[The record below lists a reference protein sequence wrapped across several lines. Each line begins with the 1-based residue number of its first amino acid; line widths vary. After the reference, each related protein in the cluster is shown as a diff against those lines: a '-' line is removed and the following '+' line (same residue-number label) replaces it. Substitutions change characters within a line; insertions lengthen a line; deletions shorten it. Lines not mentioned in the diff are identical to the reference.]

1 MKAVRFHQYGD
12 PDVLRYEDV
21 EQPVPGAGQ
30 VRVRVAATSFNLV
43 DANIRAGFMQ
53 GPIPVTLPHSPGID
67 VAGTVDALGEGVT
80 AVPVGDQ
87 VIGFLPMAGPGA
99 AAEYVLAPVE
109 ALTPAPKSVALS
121 DAAALP
127 LVGLTA
133 WQALFEHVKLT
144 AGQRVLVNG
153 AGGAVGGYAVQ
164 LAKQAGA
171 VVIATAGPRSS
182 RCVTAAGAD
191 KVIDHTTADIAAA
204 VSQPV
209 DVVLNLAPV
218 EPAQLDALL
227 GLIRPGGDAQWR
239 AIWPVVTGRGRD
251 PRAGDAAGDRIPQVH
266 DLVAGNNFS
275 AVCRSVGIP
284 FDAWVEA
291 RPAKRNPDRP
301 RLCDQHVLSIRRP
314 AVDCRPHSRPPDVP
328 RRNHAD
334 PRPYEYE
341 CRWLRDHAERVARPD
356 RRPRVRLRRKPRYPG
371 VPR

>member
-30 VRVRVAATSFNLV
+30 VRVRVAATSFNPV

-80 AVPVGDQ
+80 GIQVGDQ

-133 WQALFEHVKLT
+133 WQALFEHAKLT

-164 LAKQAGA
+164 LAQQAGA
-171 VVIATAGPRSS
+171 FVIATAGPRSS
-182 RCVTAAGAD
+182 RRVTAAGAD
-191 KVIDHTTADIAAA
+191 EVIDHTTADVAAA

-227 GLIRPGGDAQWR
+227 GLVRPGGVLVNTTVWMPAPSDEERGVRGIDLFVRSDAEQLSHLAALIDGGELR
-239 AIWPVVTGRGRD
+239 VEVARQVPLAEL
-251 PRAGDAAGDRIPQVH
+251 PALHADAAAGALPSGKVVV
-266 DLVAGNNFS
+266 VASG
-275 AVCRSVGIP
+275 G
-284 FDAWVEA
+284 
-291 RPAKRNPDRP
+291 
-301 RLCDQHVLSIRRP
+301 
-314 AVDCRPHSRPPDVP
+314 
-328 RRNHAD
+328 
-334 PRPYEYE
+334 
-341 CRWLRDHAERVARPD
+341 
-356 RRPRVRLRRKPRYPG
+356 
-371 VPR
+371 

>member
-30 VRVRVAATSFNLV
+30 VRVRVAATSFNPV

-67 VAGTVDALGEGVT
+67 VAGMVDALGEGVT
-80 AVPVGDQ
+80 GIQVGDQ

-109 ALTPAPKSVALS
+109 ALTPAPKSIALS

-133 WQALFEHVKLT
+133 WQALFEHAKLT

-164 LAKQAGA
+164 LAQQAGA
-171 VVIATAGPRSS
+171 FVIATAGPRSS
-182 RCVTAAGAD
+182 RRVTAAGAD
-191 KVIDHTTADIAAA
+191 EVIDHTTADVAAA

-227 GLIRPGGDAQWR
+227 GLVRPGGVLVNTTVWMPAPSDEERGVRGIDLFVRSDAEQLSR
-239 AIWPVVTGRGRD
+239 LAALIDGGELRVEVARRVPLAEL
-251 PRAGDAAGDRIPQVH
+251 PALHADAAAGALPSGKVVV
-266 DLVAGNNFS
+266 VASG
-275 AVCRSVGIP
+275 G
-284 FDAWVEA
+284 
-291 RPAKRNPDRP
+291 
-301 RLCDQHVLSIRRP
+301 
-314 AVDCRPHSRPPDVP
+314 
-328 RRNHAD
+328 
-334 PRPYEYE
+334 
-341 CRWLRDHAERVARPD
+341 
-356 RRPRVRLRRKPRYPG
+356 
-371 VPR
+371 

>member
-30 VRVRVAATSFNLV
+30 VRVRVAATSFNPV

-80 AVPVGDQ
+80 GIQVDDQ

-133 WQALFEHVKLT
+133 WQALFEHAKLT

-164 LAKQAGA
+164 LARQAGA
-171 VVIATAGPRSS
+171 FVIATAGPRSS
-182 RCVTAAGAD
+182 RRVTAAGAD
-191 KVIDHTTADIAAA
+191 EVIDHTTADVAAA

-227 GLIRPGGDAQWR
+227 GLVRPGGVLVNTTVWMPAPSDKERGVRGIDLFVRSDAEQLSHLAALIDGGELR
-239 AIWPVVTGRGRD
+239 VEVARQVPLAEL
-251 PRAGDAAGDRIPQVH
+251 PALHADAAAGALPSGKVVV
-266 DLVAGNNFS
+266 VASG
-275 AVCRSVGIP
+275 G
-284 FDAWVEA
+284 
-291 RPAKRNPDRP
+291 
-301 RLCDQHVLSIRRP
+301 
-314 AVDCRPHSRPPDVP
+314 
-328 RRNHAD
+328 
-334 PRPYEYE
+334 
-341 CRWLRDHAERVARPD
+341 
-356 RRPRVRLRRKPRYPG
+356 
-371 VPR
+371 